1 MYGDLLCHLLVSLI
15 LSSICI
21 HPALDIYRM
30 SRQQTSKMRTMVLL
44 ACTLLLLGS
53 VHAFTPSASFG
64 LRSSTTSFAPPAAPM
79 VLYAAAA
86 SDESDDEPKI
96 DDGGKGDVP
105 DLFKDEKEVVVN
117 APEAS
122 EEVKSEEKSANGE
135 DEKETEEAAFD
146 PEDIPAPDE
155 YKSFQEA
162 EAEKEENDLM
172 SMVPDFLKP
181 IVEGFMK
188 PGEAGGGM
196 VKAEEQDFSELQEF
210 VETTLEVAIDVTL
223 QILVSLRWTAANVLT
238 QSLPEDEKKEL
249 LSRMQPELP
258 KQKTGDNVE
267 SSVRGSV
274 QEEIAAAGI
283 ADARD
288 NSKQWEK
295 EKKKL
300 TKEIEDAAT
309 ERVKNELAIQ
319 KQRLD
324 KEMADTTGSMEA
336 AKKQLEE
343 EKDTLSEQMEKL
355 RDQIE
360 KDAEAA
366 TKAETA
372 KEEQTVEQAAKAEK
386 AAGEEAAKA
395 EKAKEELKAL
405 EALLQKRELQQGELA
420 RVETDL
426 KERLQQVQQ
435 EKERLSELS
444 QQVDK
449 MKGPSIE
456 QVPYYTPI
464 EYRGLS
470 DEEKAKL
477 KEQRDAAGRPAATE
491 SDAHPVLGP
500 IVSDLGYKRV
510 HLVSSGKLGTIPI
523 WKKQRTY
530 RNSRAKSMAK
540 DKSKTLNLGFPGIIS
555 LHEDLDGKLSIIDG
569 QHRVGMMQALR
580 EKRNSENES
589 GKDTLPNWDDSM
601 FNQVLVEVYPEDEAG
616 DDSKEHAKEVF
627 LEINKAEPIQLVD
640 IPGVAPAKDRN
651 IINDAVARIEK
662 DYKPMFSESQRCRTP
677 NVNVDNM
684 RNQIFGAGILKRHKL
699 TTSKKL
705 VDWLLGQNAAVGAKF
720 EQEEWASEYHSAKAL
735 KKAKENEFYLGLETS
750 WLYN

>member
-1 MYGDLLCHLLVSLI
+1 
-15 LSSICI
+15 
-21 HPALDIYRM
+21 M
-30 SRQQTSKMRTMVLL
+30 SKPQTTSTKMRMMELL
-44 ACTLLLLGS
+44 ACALLLGS
-53 VHAFTPSASFG
+53 AHAFTPPAASAFG
-64 LRSSTTSFAPPAAPM
+64 LRSSATSFAPPAPM
-79 VLYAAAA
+79 VLYAAA
-86 SDESDDEPKI
+86 SDDDDDAGDDEPKV
-96 DDGGKGDVP
+96 DANGKGDVP
-105 DLFKDEKEVVVN
+105 DLFKDEKEIVDA
-117 APEAS
+117 APESEAS

-135 DEKETEEAAFD
+135 DEKEPKDKAFD
-146 PEDIPAPDE
+146 PEDLPAPDE

-162 EAEKEENDLM
+162 DAEQEESDLM
-172 SMVPDFLKP
+172 NMVPEFLKP
-181 IVEGFMK
+181 LVEGFMK
-188 PGEAGGGM
+188 PGEAGSGGGM
-196 VKAEEQDFSELQEF
+196 VKTEEQDFSEVQEF

-223 QILVSLRWTAANVLT
+223 QILVSLRWTAANILT

-258 KQKTGDNVE
+258 KQKTGDDVE
-267 SSVRGSV
+267 STVRGSV
-274 QEEIAAAGI
+274 QEEIAAASI
-283 ADARD
+283 VDARD

-300 TKEIEDAAT
+300 TKEMGDAAT

-319 KQRLD
+319 KQRLE

-336 AKKQLEE
+336 DKKQLEE
-343 EKDTLSEQMEKL
+343 EKKTLSEQIQNL
-355 RDQIE
+355 RDQME
-360 KDAEAA
+360 KDTEAA
-366 TKAETA
+366 AKAETA
-372 KEEQTVEQAAKAEK
+372 KEEQTAEVAAKAEE
-386 AAGEEAAKA
+386 ATAEEAAKA

-405 EALLQKRELQQGELA
+405 EALLEKRELQQGELA
-420 RVETDL
+420 KVETDL

-435 EKERLSELS
+435 EKEQLSELS

-449 MKGPSIE
+449 MKEQSIE

-477 KEQRDAAGRPAATE
+477 KQQRDAAGRPAATE
-491 SDAHPVLGP
+491 GDAHPVLGP
-500 IVSDLGYKRV
+500 VVSDLGYKRV

-530 RNSRAKSMAK
+530 RNSRAISMAK

-555 LHEDLDGKLSIIDG
+555 LHEDVDGKLSIIDG

-589 GKDTLPNWDDSM
+589 GKDTLLNWDDSM
-601 FNQVLVEVYPEDEAG
+601 FDQVLVEVYPEEKAG

-651 IINDAVARIEK
+651 IINDAVARLEK
-662 DYKPMFSESQRCRTP
+662 DYKPMFSESQRCRSP
-677 NVNVDNM
+677 NVNMDNM

-705 VDWLLGQNAAVGAKF
+705 VDWLLEQNAAVGAKF
-720 EQEEWASEYHSAKAL
+720 EQEEWESEYHSAKAL
-735 KKAKENEFYLGLETS
+735 NKAQQNEFYLGLETS